1 MTKKVVPMIHVPDV
15 AATVEWYRDIGFTV
29 VETHG
34 HEGEGLSFA
43 IVAFGESLVMFREG
57 GGTSTQYRREV
68 DLYVYADNVDAI
80 YESLRGRVEVVE
92 GVHDTFYGMREL
104 IIRDL
109 NRFWITFGQPSAYG
123 ILMDAVHSRKPA
135 AVCAALEHDRVGPQG
150 LTNALVAATD
160 DSEAN
165 EEIVALLK
173 EAGALP
179 PPEVDPALLQA
190 HTGLFKGQKGME
202 AKISLND
209 GKLYAEPGG
218 EGRLRLIAIDRNTF
232 RPLTFDR
239 VTVRFKV
246 ANGKTLGFT
255 LQDGGA
261 KTEFQRAAEVS

>member
-1 MTKKVVPMIHVPDV
+1 MIHVPDV
-15 AATVEWYRDIGFTV
+15 AATVAWYRDIGFTV

-43 IVAFGESLVMFREG
+43 IVAYGDSQVMFSEG
-57 GGTSTQYRREV
+57 GSTSAQFRREV
-68 DLYVYADNVDAI
+68 DLYVYTEDVNEI
-80 YESLRGRVEVVE
+80 YENLKGRVDVVE

-123 ILMDAVHSRKPA
+123 VLMDAVRSQKPE
-135 AVCAALEHDRVGPQG
+135 AVRAALKHARVEPKG
-150 LTNALVAATD
+150 LTNALVNATE

-173 EAGALP
+173 EAGAMP
-179 PPEVDPALLQA
+179 PPELDPALLRS
-190 HTGLFKGQKGME
+190 HSGSYRGDKGME

-209 GKLYAEPGG
+209 GRLYAEPGG
-218 EGRLRLIAIDRNTF
+218 EGRLRLIAIDQNTF

-239 VTVRFKV
+239 VTVTFRVEK
-246 ANGKTLGFT
+246 GKTAGFT
-255 LQDGGA
+255 LQDGNA
-261 KTEFQRAAEVS
+261 RTEFQRVAETP

>member
-15 AATVEWYRDIGFTV
+15 AATVEWYRDIGFSV

-34 HEGEGLSFA
+34 HQGEGLSFA
-43 IVAFGESLVMFREG
+43 IVAFGDSQVMFSEG
-57 GGTSTQYRREV
+57 GGTSTQFRREV
-68 DLYVYADNVDAI
+68 DLYVYADDVDEI
-80 YESLRGRVEVVE
+80 YERLKNRVEVVE
-92 GVHDTFYGMREL
+92 GLHDTFYGMREL

-123 ILMDAVHSRKPA
+123 ILMNAVHYRKPE
-135 AVCAALEHDRVGPQG
+135 AVRAALEHARVGPQG

-160 DSEAN
+160 DPEAN

-179 PPEVDPALLQA
+179 PPELDPALLQA
-190 HTGLFKGQKGME
+190 HTGLYKGEKGME

-218 EGRLRLIAIDRNTF
+218 EGRLRLIAIDQNTF

-246 ANGKTLGFT
+246 ENGKTLGFT

-261 KTEFQRAAEVS
+261 KTEFQRIAEVS